1 MEQDNNLNISTL
13 EEKEFNRNKWFFS
26 IGGIGRDMVY
36 GLVAN
41 YFFMYVQFGLTL
53 SVAQFATLS
62 ILIGVLGRIWDG
74 INDPLMGTII
84 DSSHFR
90 WGKFKPW
97 IFFGAILTGILL
109 LFMFNL
115 RPFGTQDVYGWIYV
129 GLMTVIYLLWE
140 AAFTMNDIGYWG
152 AIPSLS
158 KDKKKR
164 DQLTSMVIFFA
175 GIGSGGIGVLIGLFS
190 PGNILTA
197 YTLYSIIACVA
208 IIAFQTMVV
217 MKVKEGKVEEKK
229 EEKGSLKK
237 TFEIIFK
244 NKQLLWASLGLLV
257 YDIGS
262 GILGALI
269 YNLYYLEYGYD
280 GNFVVVM
287 TGMGVVTMILQALYP
302 KITKNLTRK
311 KIQWYSFISMTI
323 GYILIACIGW
333 FNFLPFTPLTLSIG
347 YFFIG
352 VGGAYFYI
360 TSLINMTNC
369 VEYNEYLTGERNE
382 AVVSAVRP
390 LIVKFGTATKSL
402 LTTIIL
408 IGSGLYMLS
417 QNVSNLETQKNL
429 INDRVVKLV
438 NQESIEDIKLY
449 VTKINEYSLL
459 IEGLDSDSKEYKDAI
474 SKIEEDIDSLD
485 NDVMKRTQTNAEY
498 IHIYEEMYILRYTS
512 GTLSDYA
519 QIKEFDEYKLNTFF
533 LEDGYTYEASFVFD
547 YYDENGNKVSINIA
561 NDVYRESRS
570 LDTRIFLRVMVTV
583 LPIVIALLSYYIQNK
598 KFIVNEE
605 YYDNMIKEIENRKIN
620 N

>member
-13 EEKEFNRNKWFFS
+13 EEKVFNRNKWFFS

-62 ILIGVLGRIWDG
+62 LLIGVLGRIWDG

-84 DSSHFR
+84 DASHFK

-97 IFFGAILTGILL
+97 IFIGSILTGLL
-109 LFMFNL
+109 LLLMFNV
-115 RPFGTQDVYGWIYV
+115 RPFGTQSIYGWIYV

-158 KDKKKR
+158 RDKKKR

-175 GIGSGGIGVLIGLFS
+175 GIGSGGIGILIGLFS

-197 YTLYSIIACVA
+197 YTLYSIIACIG

-217 MKVKEGKVEEKK
+217 TTVKEGKIEDAK
-229 EEKGSLKK
+229 EEGASLKK
-237 TFEIIFK
+237 TFQIILR
-244 NKQLLWASLGLLV
+244 NKQLLWMSLGFLV

-269 YNLYYLEYGYD
+269 YNLYYLEFGYD
-280 GNFVVVM
+280 GSFVVITTIV
-287 TGMGVVTMILQALYP
+287 GVFTMILQALYP

-311 KIQWYSFISMTI
+311 KIQWYSFIIMSV
-323 GYILIACIGW
+323 GYAFVALIGW
-333 FNFLPFTPLTLSIG
+333 TSFLPFTPITLSVG
-347 YFFIG
+347 FGLVG
-352 VGGAYFYI
+352 VGGTYFYI
-360 TSLINMTNC
+360 TTLINMTNC

-390 LIVKFGTATKSL
+390 LIVKFGTAAKSL

-408 IGSGLYMLS
+408 IGSGLYVLS
-417 QNVSNLETQKNL
+417 QNISNLETQKNL
-429 INDRVVKLV
+429 INDRVVKV
-438 NQESIEDIKLY
+438 INNESIENIKFY
-449 VTKINEYSLL
+449 VNKINEYSLL
-459 IEGLDSDSKEYKDAI
+459 LEGLEEDSKEYKTAI
-474 SKIEEDIDSLD
+474 TFIEEDIDSLD
-485 NDVMKRTQTNAEY
+485 NDVMKITQTKAEY
-498 IHIYEEMYILRYTS
+498 IDVYEEMYILRYS
-512 GTLSDYA
+512 QGELDEFLK
-519 QIKEFDEYKLNTFF
+519 IKEFDDLKIENYFKEGF
-533 LEDGYTYEASFVFD
+533 TYEASFVFD
-547 YYDENGNKVSINIA
+547 YTDDQGNKITINIG
-561 NDVYRESRS
+561 NDVYRENKS
-570 LDTRIFLRVMVTV
+570 LTTRIFLRVMVTLVPV
-583 LPIVIALLSYYIQNK
+583 LIALLSYYIQNK
-598 KFIVNEE
+598 KYIVNEE
-605 YYDNMIKEIENRKIN
+605 YYDFMIEEIKKRKQE
-620 N
+620 

>member
-1 MEQDNNLNISTL
+1 
-13 EEKEFNRNKWFFS
+13 
-26 IGGIGRDMVY
+26 
-36 GLVAN
+36 
-41 YFFMYVQFGLTL
+41 
-53 SVAQFATLS
+53 
-62 ILIGVLGRIWDG
+62 
-74 INDPLMGTII
+74 
-84 DSSHFR
+84 
-90 WGKFKPW
+90 
-97 IFFGAILTGILL
+97 
-109 LFMFNL
+109 
-115 RPFGTQDVYGWIYV
+115 
-129 GLMTVIYLLWE
+129 
-140 AAFTMNDIGYWG
+140 
-152 AIPSLS
+152 
-158 KDKKKR
+158 
-164 DQLTSMVIFFA
+164 
-175 GIGSGGIGVLIGLFS
+175 
-190 PGNILTA
+190 
-197 YTLYSIIACVA
+197 
-208 IIAFQTMVV
+208 MVV
-217 MKVKEGKVEEKK
+217 MKVKEGKIEENK

-244 NKQLLWASLGLLV
+244 NKQLLWAALGLLV

-311 KIQWYSFISMTI
+311 KIQWYSFIAMTI
-323 GYILIACIGW
+323 GYIFIACIGW

-449 VTKINEYSLL
+449 ITKINEYSLL
-459 IEGLDSDSKEYKDAI
+459 IEGLDSDSNEYKDAI
-474 SKIEEDIDSLD
+474 NKIEEDIDSLD

-519 QIKEFDEYKLNTFF
+519 QIKDLDERLDTFF
-533 LEDGYTYEASFVFD
+533 LEEGYTYEASFVFD
-547 YYDENGNKVSINIA
+547 YYDENGNKVSVNIA

-583 LPIVIALLSYYIQNK
+583 LPIIIALLSYYIQNK

-605 YYDNMIKEIENRKIN
+605 YYDNMIKEIERRKIYDEESD
-620 N
+620 

>member
-1 MEQDNNLNISTL
+1 MEDNNVNLSIND
-13 EEKEFNRNKWFFS
+13 EEKVFNKNKWFFS

-84 DSSHFR
+84 EGSHFK

-158 KDKKKR
+158 RDKKKR
-164 DQLTSMVIFFA
+164 DQLTAMVIFFA
-175 GIGSGGIGVLIGLFS
+175 GIGSGGIGILIGLFS

-197 YTLYSIIACVA
+197 YTIYSIIACVG

-217 MKVKEGKVEEKK
+217 CTVKEGSIEETK
-229 EEKGSLKK
+229 EEDVSLKR
-237 TFEIIFK
+237 TFKIIFK
-244 NKQLLWASLGLLV
+244 NKQLLWMSLGFLL

-269 YNLYYLEYGYD
+269 FNLYYLEFGYD
-280 GNFVVVM
+280 GSFVLVM
-287 TGMGVVTMILQALYP
+287 TLVGVFTMILQALYP
-302 KITKNLTRK
+302 KITKSLTRK
-311 KIQWYSFISMTI
+311 QIQFLSLVCMTI
-323 GYILIACIGW
+323 GYVFILLLGW
-333 FNFLPFTPLTLSIG
+333 TSILPFTPLTLSIG
-347 YFFIG
+347 YGLIG
-352 VGGAYFYI
+352 IGGTYFYI
-360 TSLINMTNC
+360 TNLINMTNC

-382 AVVSAVRP
+382 AVISAVRP
-390 LIVKFGTATKSL
+390 LLVKFGTAAKSL
-402 LTTIIL
+402 ITTVIL
-408 IGSGLYMLS
+408 IGSGLYVLS
-417 QNVSNLETQKNL
+417 QNVSNLETQKSL
-429 INDRVVKLV
+429 INDRVIKVI
-438 NQESIEDIKLY
+438 NEESIEDIKFY
-449 VTKINEYSLL
+449 VNKINEYSVIL
-459 IEGLDSDSKEYKDAI
+459 EGLDKDSKEYKDAI
-474 SKIEEDIDSLD
+474 KVIEEDIDSLD

-498 IHIYEEMYILRYTS
+498 IEIYEKMYILQYEDN
-512 GTLSDYA
+512 TLTDFA
-519 QIKEFDEYKLNTFF
+519 QIKDLDDKVDTFF
-533 LEDGYTYEASFVFD
+533 KEGNTYEASFVFD
-547 YYDENGNKVSINIA
+547 YIDENGNKVSINIA
-561 NDVYRESRS
+561 NDVYKESNN
-570 LDTRIFLRVMVTV
+570 LNTRIFLRVMVTV
-583 LPIVIALLSYYIQNK
+583 LPVLIAAVSYYLQTR
-598 KFIVNEE
+598 KFIVTED
-605 YYDNMIKEIENRKIN
+605 YYDMMMEEIKKRKIKD
-620 N
+620 

>member
-1 MEQDNNLNISTL
+1 MEDNNVNLSIND
-13 EEKEFNRNKWFFS
+13 EEKVFNKNKWFFS

-84 DSSHFR
+84 EGSHFK

-158 KDKKKR
+158 RDKKKR
-164 DQLTSMVIFFA
+164 DQLTAMVIFFA
-175 GIGSGGIGVLIGLFS
+175 GIGSGGIGILIGLFS

-197 YTLYSIIACVA
+197 YTIYSIIACVG

-217 MKVKEGKVEEKK
+217 CTVKEGPIEETK
-229 EEKGSLKK
+229 EEDVSLKR
-237 TFEIIFK
+237 TFKIIFK
-244 NKQLLWASLGLLV
+244 NKQLLWMSLGFLL

-269 YNLYYLEYGYD
+269 FNLYYLEFGYD
-280 GNFVVVM
+280 GSFVLVM
-287 TGMGVVTMILQALYP
+287 TLVGVFTMILQALYP
-302 KITKNLTRK
+302 KITKSLTRK
-311 KIQWYSFISMTI
+311 QIQFLSLVCMTI
-323 GYILIACIGW
+323 GYVFILLLGW
-333 FNFLPFTPLTLSIG
+333 TSILPFTPLTLSIG
-347 YFFIG
+347 YGLIG
-352 VGGAYFYI
+352 IGGTYFYI
-360 TSLINMTNC
+360 TNLINMTNC

-382 AVVSAVRP
+382 AVISAVRP
-390 LIVKFGTATKSL
+390 LLVKFGTAAKSL
-402 LTTIIL
+402 ITTVIL
-408 IGSGLYMLS
+408 IGSGLYVLS
-417 QNVSNLETQKNL
+417 QNVSNLETQKSL
-429 INDRVVKLV
+429 INDRVIKVI
-438 NQESIEDIKLY
+438 NEESIEDIKFY
-449 VTKINEYSLL
+449 VNKINEYSVIL
-459 IEGLDSDSKEYKDAI
+459 EGLDKDSKEYKDAI
-474 SKIEEDIDSLD
+474 KVIEEDIDSLD

-498 IHIYEEMYILRYTS
+498 IEIYEKMYILQYEDN
-512 GTLSDYA
+512 TLTDFA
-519 QIKEFDEYKLNTFF
+519 QIKDLDDKVDTFF
-533 LEDGYTYEASFVFD
+533 KEGNTYEASFVFD
-547 YYDENGNKVSINIA
+547 YIDENGNKVSINIA
-561 NDVYRESRS
+561 NDVYKESNN
-570 LDTRIFLRVMVTV
+570 LNTRIFLRVMVTV
-583 LPIVIALLSYYIQNK
+583 LPVLIAAVSYYLQTR
-598 KFIVNEE
+598 KFIVTED
-605 YYDNMIKEIENRKIN
+605 YYDMMMEEIKKRKIKD
-620 N
+620 

>member
-1 MEQDNNLNISTL
+1 MEDNNVNLSIND
-13 EEKEFNRNKWFFS
+13 EEKVFNKNKWFFS

-84 DSSHFR
+84 EGSHFK

-158 KDKKKR
+158 RDKKKR
-164 DQLTSMVIFFA
+164 DQLTAMVIFFA
-175 GIGSGGIGVLIGLFS
+175 GIGSGGIGILIGLFS

-197 YTLYSIIACVA
+197 YTIYSIIACVG

-217 MKVKEGKVEEKK
+217 CTVKEGSIEETK
-229 EEKGSLKK
+229 EEDVSLKR
-237 TFEIIFK
+237 TFKIIFK
-244 NKQLLWASLGLLV
+244 NKQLLWMSLGFLL

-269 YNLYYLEYGYD
+269 FNLYYLEFGYD
-280 GNFVVVM
+280 GSFVLVM
-287 TGMGVVTMILQALYP
+287 TLVGVFTMILQALYP
-302 KITKNLTRK
+302 KITKSLTRK
-311 KIQWYSFISMTI
+311 QIQFLSLVCMTI
-323 GYILIACIGW
+323 GYVFILLLGW
-333 FNFLPFTPLTLSIG
+333 TSILPFTPLTLSIG
-347 YFFIG
+347 YGLIG
-352 VGGAYFYI
+352 IGGTYFYI
-360 TSLINMTNC
+360 TNLINMTNC

-382 AVVSAVRP
+382 AVISAVRP
-390 LIVKFGTATKSL
+390 LLVKFGTAAKSL
-402 LTTIIL
+402 ITTVIL
-408 IGSGLYMLS
+408 IGSGLYVLS
-417 QNVSNLETQKNL
+417 QNVSNLETQKSL
-429 INDRVVKLV
+429 INDRVIKVI
-438 NQESIEDIKLY
+438 NEESIEDIKFY
-449 VTKINEYSLL
+449 VNKINEYSVIL
-459 IEGLDSDSKEYKDAI
+459 EGLDKDSKEYKDAI
-474 SKIEEDIDSLD
+474 KVIEEDIDSLD

-498 IHIYEEMYILRYTS
+498 IEIYEKMYILQYEDN
-512 GTLSDYA
+512 TLTDFA
-519 QIKEFDEYKLNTFF
+519 QIKDLDDKVDTFF
-533 LEDGYTYEASFVFD
+533 KEGNTYEASFVFD
-547 YYDENGNKVSINIA
+547 YIDDNGNKVSINIA
-561 NDVYRESRS
+561 NDVYKESNS
-570 LDTRIFLRVMVTV
+570 LNTRIFLRVMVTV
-583 LPIVIALLSYYIQNK
+583 LPVLIAAVSYYLQTR
-598 KFIVNEE
+598 KFIVTED
-605 YYDNMIKEIENRKIN
+605 YYDMMMEEIKKRKIKD
-620 N
+620 